1 MEKQWPKKFSIRL
14 TVNLNFYIGKA
25 HSVKD
30 YFAMQPHFDYG
41 CTSWYALL
49 SKVFKKSFRLIKI
62 SAYDIAQISPHALT
76 SLPHTLEKLTGSVQ
90 KSEQNFVWQLVF
102 KYSNQLTPS
111 YFNVIIITPSFNKY
125 NTRSP
130 MALDIPLQKT
140 VLGQKSTSFIGPKI
154 GFKINNDLKTVLMT
168 NFFTYTLKKEML
180 NNLIIQKNKTIT
192 IIILIITIL
201 FSVFITIIIIICYQ
215 FYPQEDPNGNKS
227 LTLFQVILA
236 ISEPVAYTYKYQ
248 FYLFTLFIFSHFSK
262 YCKVYILI
270 F

>member
-1 MEKQWPKKFSIRL
+1 
-14 TVNLNFYIGKA
+14 
-25 HSVKD
+25 
-30 YFAMQPHFDYG
+30 MQPHFDYG
-41 CTSWYALL
+41 CTSWYASL

-62 SAYDIAQISPHALT
+62 SVYDIAQISPHALT
-76 SLPHTLEKLTGSVQ
+76 SLPHTLEKLTGAVQ

-140 VLGQKSTSFIGPKI
+140 VLGQKSTSFLGPKI
-154 GFKINNDLKTVLMT
+154 GFKINNDLKTVLTT

-192 IIILIITIL
+192 IILIITIL
-201 FSVFITIIIIICYQ
+201 FSVFITIINIICYQ
-215 FYPQEDPNGNKS
+215 LDPNGNKS
-227 LTLFQVILA
+227 L
-236 ISEPVAYTYKYQ
+236 
-248 FYLFTLFIFSHFSK
+248 
-262 YCKVYILI
+262 
-270 F
+270 